1 MIVNGKNKDIFT
13 VLFSGWFRVLEIA
26 IVIGIV
32 KHFADNTGNIM
43 LKTIFWIS
51 WVIFYQNIY
60 IILCENVEY
69 DLLLEK
75 YKHYQ
80 KKFNLIIGLIF
91 SIIIIVFMYSLI
103 SLVIK

>member
-1 MIVNGKNKDIFT
+1 MLVDGRNKDIFT

-26 IVIGIV
+26 LVIGIV

-60 IILCENVEY
+60 TILCENVEY
-69 DLLLEK
+69 DLLPEK
-75 YKHYQ
+75 YKPYQ